1 MTTAL
6 PWQSCNIR
14 RPDSRK
20 SLVLIG
26 RNAIVVG
33 PVPLRLPS
41 DESSWPGHGASSGAI
56 HEDTEE
62 ETIILY
68 DAPRSTTPPCTRY
81 LFFYCVFFGL
91 LRPGKVRLVAAVA
104 TSACFLVEAGL
115 Q

>member
-1 MTTAL
+1 MTAGL

-14 RPDSRK
+14 RPASRK
-20 SLVLIG
+20 SLVLIR

-33 PVPLRLPS
+33 PVPLGLPS

-81 LFFYCVFFGL
+81 LFFIVFLAYYVQAKLGW
-91 LRPGKVRLVAAVA
+91 
-104 TSACFLVEAGL
+104 SL